1 MPKDGSKQIR
11 WWPPTLCWL
20 LKFSGLNDGYGELGS
35 SLSGNWFACCLSTTI
50 YILMK
55 NSTIY
60 MAQQL
65 AAGQTLDDPLYSI
78 LSLMHFNQWRSYGHV
93 HYMYSVNRKSV
104 LKVDSGR
111 YAWLSVSTRYPHALL
126 WVHYVMIFSTSP
138 LPVMAASDEAGLIS
152 TVVSC
157 INTLH
162 SCLAS
167 LLPDQFH
174 ANDIAQMQKPGV
186 GRLSRPPA
194 ISASLGF
201 LSPDSW
207 KNLDKICKKKFL
219 CDKNK
224 NIEWILN
231 GAGRKW
237 QTHPDS

>member
-126 WVHYVMIFSTSP
+126 WVLCNFF
-138 LPVMAASDEAGLIS
+138 
-152 TVVSC
+152 
-157 INTLH
+157 LH
-162 SCLAS
+162 LTRACDGRLWRSWPNFNSGFMYQHSS
-167 LLPDQFH
+167 LLSRLPPPRPVPCQWYRPDAKTGCWQIVAAARH
-174 ANDIAQMQKPGV
+174 LSLTGV
-186 GRLSRPPA
+186 SVAR
-194 ISASLGF
+194 F
-201 LSPDSW
+201 ME
-207 KNLDKICKKKFL
+207 KFGQ
-219 CDKNK
+219 NM
-224 NIEWILN
+224 
-231 GAGRKW
+231 
-237 QTHPDS
+237 